1 MIKRDTIIAIFSLI
15 IISLSSQFAE
25 AWGVE
30 IDSGQITMV
39 VVTAIAALVRGDSV
53 RKGEETPK

>member
-1 MIKRDTIIAIFSLI
+1 MLKRDTIIAICALI
-15 IISLSSQFAE
+15 IIVLSSQLAE

-39 VVTAIAALVRGDSV
+39 VVTAIAALVRGEGI
-53 RKGEETPK
+53 RKGETEK